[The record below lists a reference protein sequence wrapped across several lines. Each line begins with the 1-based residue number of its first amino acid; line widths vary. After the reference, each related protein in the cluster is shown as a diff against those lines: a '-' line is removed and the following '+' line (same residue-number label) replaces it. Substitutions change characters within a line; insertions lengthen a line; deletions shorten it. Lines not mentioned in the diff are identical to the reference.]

1 MLLRPLTMLGHLQ
14 SMSCFIAKGQIH
26 RSSHFIPPQGE
37 NCDLNYLVDIL

>member
-1 MLLRPLTMLGHLQ
+1 MLVKVLMMLGHLP

-26 RSSHFIPPQGE
+26 WSSHFIPPQGE